1 MPRKKKVSQA
11 PLLQQIK
18 RAQQAVQQMVQ
29 QARQQARQQAVQQA
43 AQQAPRKATKKR
55 AKKGGITDAMKSRA
69 ATLTAAIKAGR
80 LAVKQGIDSPT
91 KAQGKTPRARYA
103 KFLQIYKG
111 ARPAAASKK
120 AAKPKVKS
128 VRAVYQQIKGQQKF
142 PYYLSAGYTARVGGG
157 ASGPGVIRAV
167 PKSGATPFRR
177 LDEDKQKDVVRFL
190 NTEAGKSLRGKGA
203 KRQVTFQKIKQALKT
218 VRSGPGIAKRRQKKS
233 A

>member
-18 RAQQAVQQMVQ
+18 KAQQAVQQMVQ
-29 QARQQARQQAVQQA
+29 QAKQQAKQQASA
-43 AQQAPRKATKKR
+43 QAPKKAAKKR

-69 ATLTAAIKAGR
+69 AMLTAAISAGR
-80 LAVKQGIDSPT
+80 LAAKQGITRPT
-91 KAQGKTPRARYA
+91 MAQGKTPRDRYA

-111 ARPAAASKK
+111 ARPAAAASKK
-120 AAKPKVKS
+120 AAKPKS
-128 VRAVYQQIKGQQKF
+128 VRAIYQQIKGQQKF

-157 ASGPGVIRAV
+157 ASGPGTIRAV
-167 PKSGATPFRR
+167 PKSGATPFSR
-177 LDEDKQKDVVRFL
+177 LDEDNQKDVVRFL
-190 NTEAGKSLRGKGA
+190 NTEAGKALRGKGA

-218 VRSGPGIAKRRQKKS
+218 VKTGRGIAKRKQGQKKS

>member
-1 MPRKKKVSQA
+1 MPRKKKAAQA
-11 PLLQQIK
+11 PLLAQIK
-18 RAQQAVQQMVQ
+18 KAQQAVQQMVQ
-29 QARQQARQQAVQQA
+29 QAKQQAKA
-43 AQQAPRKATKKR
+43 QAPKKAASKKR

-69 ATLTAAIKAGR
+69 AMLTAAIKAGR
-80 LAVKQGIDSPT
+80 LAAKQGITSPT
-91 KAQGKTPRARYA
+91 MAQGKTPRARYA

-111 ARPAAASKK
+111 ARPAAAASKK
-120 AAKPKVKS
+120 AAKPKAKS

-190 NTEAGKSLRGKGA
+190 NTEAGKGLRGKGA

-218 VRSGPGIAKRRQKKS
+218 VKTGRGIAKRKQGQKKS